1 MTLNSDHSL
10 TFDWFSLIL
19 IFDVLM
25 ENKVLVDIFIFGFAT
40 VLIISHVKYA
50 LHYALNFV
58 SMDTTKVGTKQKILK
73 SL

>member
-50 LHYALNFV
+50 LNFV
-58 SMDTTKVGTKQKILK
+58 SMDTTKLGTKQKILK

>member
-1 MTLNSDHSL
+1 MTLNSDRSL
-10 TFDWFSLIL
+10 TPDWLSLIL

-25 ENKVLVDIFIFGFAT
+25 ENKVLVDIFIFGFGT

-50 LHYALNFV
+50 LHYAVNFI
-58 SMDTTKVGTKQKILK
+58 SMDTTKLGTKQKILK

>member
-1 MTLNSDHSL
+1 MYVVIIANTSDSTSSQL
-10 TFDWFSLIL
+10 CRS
-19 IFDVLM
+19 M
-25 ENKVLVDIFIFGFAT
+25 YGENKVLVDIFIFGFAT

-58 SMDTTKVGTKQKILK
+58 SMDTTKLGTKQKILK